1 MKIDPATL
9 RSQFDQYLRTDSGRA
24 WISDVGYPGWLLLL
38 VAPIQAFCGYLLLFT
53 IVRIPLGLRWIA
65 AGFTFR
71 LYRESLRKR
80 IQEKVD
86 ELQVLPACGIIIG
99 PSGAALVLA
108 SSTPIEIGLLSQL
121 AADLGEL
128 YSAERPSA
136 GSKELWNLLRDDV
149 YQPNRRRRV
158 PAANSSGHTLWLLD
172 IPLKLDE
179 CGEWADQPVLGV
191 AMTPGKTGV
200 HVQVPWDAL
209 RRAIP
214 KPSDPDVSQPTRRE
228 RPSRDE
234 AGESLFED
242 LESDAGHN
250 PDEIVF
256 AEIED
261 PSFDDPDTD
270 DAWNGST
277 RQTTNS
283 DDSLDWLGQDEAPA
297 TSPASRTQS
306 RQPRRP
312 LESPRRVEPEE
323 IPRGLSGVLRRAFR
337 WSGEAVALVALG
349 ILLCLLFPTL
359 TPWLIAAYIVGGVLL
374 LFTAWGLG
382 FRHAIQ
388 TSRLSTTLFL
398 FPPYFIRY
406 AVRNW
411 PETQGAVNAVCLV
424 IVWISAPF
432 LVGPPMLLL
441 GQILTA
447 PARRA
452 ADLAGNPRGPQPPIV
467 ELQPVSNE
475 FIPVDPRVFPTR
487 LQRRT
492 EPNGTMTTTVQWSDQ
507 TVATYV
513 RRSLG
518 HGMKLDFE
526 KMRTNTQLARQVRE
540 ARVGEVL
547 QLEVYGSE
555 IEFVY
560 GGRDGIYTSDSPPS
574 AAAVHAGLIRVG
586 ETKMVKITMLAPQMH
601 YPMLEQNGMMSFQ
614 KIGDSSL
621 AYRIERLT
629 D

>member
-71 LYRESLRKR
+71 LYRESLRKQ
-80 IQEKVD
+80 IQESVD

-108 SSTPIEIGLLSQL
+108 SSTPIEIDLLSQL
-121 AADLGEL
+121 AADFGEL
-128 YSAERPSA
+128 YSTERPSA

-158 PAANSSGHTLWLLD
+158 PAVNSSGHTLWLLD
-172 IPLKLDE
+172 IQLKLDE
-179 CGEWADQPVLGV
+179 CGEWANQPLLGV

-200 HVQVPWDAL
+200 HVQVPWDAI
-209 RRAIP
+209 RSAIP
-214 KPSDPDVSQPTRRE
+214 NHSESDVSHSTRRE

-234 AGESLFED
+234 ARESLFED
-242 LESDAGHN
+242 LESDPIQEAG
-250 PDEIVF
+250 
-256 AEIED
+256 EIEFAATA

-270 DAWNGST
+270 DIWNDST
-277 RQTTNS
+277 EQTTNP
-283 DDSLDWLGQDEAPA
+283 DDSLDWLGPDEAPA
-297 TSPASRTQS
+297 SPTASKTRS
-306 RQPRRP
+306 RPPRRP
-312 LESPRRVEPEE
+312 TESPRAAELDD
-323 IPRGLSGVLRRAFR
+323 ISRGLSGVLRRAFR
-337 WSGEAVALVALG
+337 WSGEAVALIALG

-359 TPWLIAAYIVGGVLL
+359 TPGLIAAYVLSGVLL

-388 TSRLSTTLFL
+388 TSRLSTLLFL

-432 LVGPPMLLL
+432 LVGPPMLFL

-452 ADLAGNPRGPQPPIV
+452 ADLAGDPRGPQPSIG

-475 FIPVDPRVFPTR
+475 YTPADPRVFPTR
-487 LQRRT
+487 LQRRS

-518 HGMKLDFE
+518 HGVKPDFE
-526 KMRTNTQLARQVRE
+526 RIRTNSQRAQQLRE
-540 ARVGEVL
+540 ARVGDVL
-547 QLEVYGSE
+547 ELEVYGSE

-560 GGRDGIYTSDSPPS
+560 GGRDGIYTSDSPPA
-574 AAAVHAGLIRVG
+574 AAAVHAGLVRVG
-586 ETKMVKITMLAPQMH
+586 ETQTVKITMLAPQTH

-614 KIGDSSL
+614 KAGDSSL